1 MDVDDKLI
9 ALYKSRWEGFCSSM
23 KRIIE
28 DDRCAIKPSNP
39 LLLWIKHDGKEYE
52 QADLKVVIFGRENN
66 DWCGVFNPDIAPVE
80 KAIDVIQEKYS
91 DYYCEGEGSRK
102 IFMQGMAKF
111 EKMLKERYPGKKI
124 EFVWN
129 NIVKIGKARTENQQN
144 SIGLPPQYI
153 LDVEMQQFNVVQE
166 ELEILNPDIVL
177 FLTGPSYDPIIS
189 ARIPD
194 CTIEPL
200 QSAGDKAIARVS
212 IPQVRNC
219 YRTNHPRYLR
229 TLGKGAME
237 DYFNTIIDDIKL

>member
-1 MDVDDKLI
+1 MDIDDKLI

-102 IFMQGMAKF
+102 IFMQGMSKF

-166 ELEILNPDIVL
+166 RVGNPK
-177 FLTGPSYDPIIS
+177 S
-189 ARIPD
+189 RH
-194 CTIEPL
+194 CTVP
-200 QSAGDKAIARVS
+200 
-212 IPQVRNC
+212 
-219 YRTNHPRYLR
+219 YRT
-229 TLGKGAME
+229 
-237 DYFNTIIDDIKL
+237 IV